1 MKNVVN
7 RNLQDDLNYER
18 DLNIKLKD
26 ELDRFDKEKETLLSK
41 LREEEDLSQQIARE
55 TNSINSNL
63 MRRTEDLKQLEHEHD
78 QTSRRLAALNDE
90 LESLRNQE
98 VRTR

>member
-1 MKNVVN
+1 LKHKLEEVSGLKNVVN

-41 LREEEDLSQQIARE
+41 LREEEDLSQ
-55 TNSINSNL
+55 
-63 MRRTEDLKQLEHEHD
+63 
-78 QTSRRLAALNDE
+78 
-90 LESLRNQE
+90 
-98 VRTR
+98 

>member
-1 MKNVVN
+1 M
-7 RNLQDDLNYER
+7 
-18 DLNIKLKD
+18 
-26 ELDRFDKEKETLLSK
+26 DRFDKEKDTLLSK

-55 TNSINSNL
+55 TNSINTNL
-63 MRRTEDLKQLEHEHD
+63 MRRTEDLKQLELEHD

>member
-1 MKNVVN
+1 VN

-41 LREEEDLSQQIARE
+41 LREEEDLSQ
-55 TNSINSNL
+55 
-63 MRRTEDLKQLEHEHD
+63 
-78 QTSRRLAALNDE
+78 
-90 LESLRNQE
+90 
-98 VRTR
+98 

>member
-41 LREEEDLSQQIARE
+41 LREEEDLSQ
-55 TNSINSNL
+55 
-63 MRRTEDLKQLEHEHD
+63 
-78 QTSRRLAALNDE
+78 
-90 LESLRNQE
+90 
-98 VRTR
+98 